1 MNALTRDLIKLVDMT
16 EEMMKEKEQKEGVDY
31 REKLHLMPPVGWL
44 NDPNGLCQLN
54 GIYHAF
60 FQYSPFNAEGGVK
73 MWGHY
78 TSKDMIDW
86 EYQGVKLYPDQPFDC
101 HGVYSGSAFIE
112 DDKMYVYYTGNVKL
126 EDGDFD
132 YINTGR
138 ESNTVLVV
146 SEDGKTFGSKK
157 ELMRNVDYP
166 SDLTCHVRDP
176 KVWKDGDSYYMM
188 MGSSYHDAGR
198 VLFYTSKDGENW
210 TYANQCRPESYG
222 WTIECPDLFSQN
234 DQWIFIG
241 CPMRPTPGEKKYPDQ
256 AVWALAEFDPKTCEL
271 KLSDTHSYVD
281 YGLDLY
287 APQTTLDAEGR
298 RVMISWMRMPMA
310 VTDSTDR
317 PAWNGMMSSA
327 RVVEE
332 KEGHLYFHMHPQ
344 VDAYLSAETTAEEA
358 AESGKVFRI
367 RTDLSEGE
375 TLNIGGYVISRSEGK
390 IVGDRS
396 AVLEGCD
403 EVRTVDATP
412 VIEGAAQL
420 DILVNDHL
428 IEIFVNDGQ
437 YVLSHVVYGKS
448 KKISGKY
455 EKVLVGK

>member
-1 MNALTRDLIKLVDMT
+1 MRLVIQRVLQAEVQVNENTVGKINKGLLVFVGAGHEDSREVADKYLKKLLGLRIFEDENGKTNLSLKDVNG
-16 EEMMKEKEQKEGVDY
+16 E
-31 REKLHLMPPVGWL
+31 LLMVS
-44 NDPNGLCQLN
+44 Q
-54 GIYHAF
+54 F
-60 FQYSPFNAEGGVK
+60 
-73 MWGHY
+73 
-78 TSKDMIDW
+78 T
-86 EYQGVKLYPDQPFDC
+86 LYANCKKGNRP
-101 HGVYSGSAFIE
+101 SFIE
-112 DDKMYVYYTGNVKL
+112 AGEPKM
-126 EDGDFD
+126 
-132 YINTGR
+132 
-138 ESNTVLVV
+138 
-146 SEDGKTFGSKK
+146 
-157 ELMRNVDYP
+157 
-166 SDLTCHVRDP
+166 RDP

-241 CPMRPTPGEKKYPDQ
+241 CPMRLTPGEKKYPDQ

-271 KLSDTHSYVD
+271 KLPDTHSYVD

-358 AESGKVFRI
+358 AESRKVFRI
-367 RTDLSEGE
+367 QTDLSEGE

-396 AVLEGCD
+396 AVLDGCD
-403 EVRTVDATP
+403 EVRTVGATP
-412 VIEGAAQL
+412 VIDGAAQL